1 MKGLSAMSDYIT
13 TFTGKHFYPMSPD
26 PMAICIE
33 DIAHALSLICRGNG
47 HVHKFWSVAEHCI
60 CCAKEAEARGLSAR
74 VILACL
80 LHDASE
86 CYMSDVPRP
95 FKKEMDAYQ
104 EQEENLLS
112 TIYEKFLGS
121 DLTEKEQAQVCDI
134 DDVMLWYDLEN
145 LLEEKQDDD
154 MPGVNIKLDYI
165 VRPFE
170 TVEQEYNRLFA
181 KYFNIVKGLEK
192 YGKWFKDAW
201 EYNSYLATCD
211 KVKKSSVHFE
221 SINDLPNDW
230 TGIETAYIAG
240 RDTELIK
247 SIPSILKMAHDLK
260 KISITQYC
268 FGWEE
273 LCRLNLANIEALHVT
288 VNGMAYAPKLNLPN
302 LKELELFY
310 SEEKWSDSIEKK
322 YEEHMDYSGL
332 CNLRRLELRN
342 VPDAVPEDF
351 AQLRKLESLR
361 LTYNYGDDLS
371 WLKNAR
377 YQLKT
382 LIIDNGVE
390 DCEGLRC
397 QKNIED
403 LQFFYHHITD
413 VSPIEELT
421 KIKKLDLGRNL
432 IENEGNL
439 REMGI
444 EWIQITR
451 RDYDVRRIYNE
462 VEQIAQLAVKEDRK
476 RIQYYEENKVKS
488 ICWQKASLEAFLSNP
503 FAERIKILIKE
514 ICHQRIEKLHT
525 QEGEKEIDSRYGK
538 ALTTEEYIQCFKQ
551 KIVEYYPFLTESRGD

>member
-1 MKGLSAMSDYIT
+1 MGDYIT

-112 TIYEKFLGS
+112 TIYEKFLGY

-145 LLEEKQDDD
+145 LLEEEQDDD
-154 MPGVNIKLDYI
+154 MPEVNIKLDYI
-165 VRPFE
+165 VRSFE

-201 EYNSYLATCD
+201 EYNSYLATCN
-211 KVKKSSVHFE
+211 KVKKSSVHCE

-351 AQLRKLESLR
+351 AQLRKLEFLR

-390 DCEGLRC
+390 DCEGLRY

-413 VSPIEELT
+413 VSPIEGLT

-476 RIQYYEENKVKS
+476 R
-488 ICWQKASLEAFLSNP
+488 
-503 FAERIKILIKE
+503 R
-514 ICHQRIEKLHT
+514 
-525 QEGEKEIDSRYGK
+525 
-538 ALTTEEYIQCFKQ
+538 
-551 KIVEYYPFLTESRGD
+551 

>member
-1 MKGLSAMSDYIT
+1 MI
-13 TFTGKHFYPMSPD
+13 
-26 PMAICIE
+26 
-33 DIAHALSLICRGNG
+33 
-47 HVHKFWSVAEHCI
+47 
-60 CCAKEAEARGLSAR
+60 
-74 VILACL
+74 
-80 LHDASE
+80 
-86 CYMSDVPRP
+86 
-95 FKKEMDAYQ
+95 YQ
-104 EQEENLLS
+104 
-112 TIYEKFLGS
+112 T
-121 DLTEKEQAQVCDI
+121 
-134 DDVMLWYDLEN
+134 
-145 LLEEKQDDD
+145 
-154 MPGVNIKLDYI
+154 
-165 VRPFE
+165 
-170 TVEQEYNRLFA
+170 
-181 KYFNIVKGLEK
+181 
-192 YGKWFKDAW
+192 
-201 EYNSYLATCD
+201 
-211 KVKKSSVHFE
+211 
-221 SINDLPNDW
+221 

-390 DCEGLRC
+390 DCEGVRY

-476 RIQYYEENKVKS
+476 GIQYYEENKVKS

-503 FAERIKILIKE
+503 FVERIKILIKE

-525 QEGEKEIDSRYGK
+525 QEGEKEINSRYGK
-538 ALTTEEYIQCFKQ
+538 VLTTEEYIQCFKQ
-551 KIVEYYPFLTESRGD
+551 KIVEYYPFLTESSDRR

>member
-1 MKGLSAMSDYIT
+1 MIIQDMFAEDINRKINGVIKVDQDADDVIEQELNEYVIT
-13 TFTGKHFYPMSPD
+13 RELKKHFITFFNYYGDAFDQPTADMGVWISGFFGSGKSHFLKMLSYLLENKEVKGIRSVERFRKKFEDD
-26 PMAICIE
+26 PATFMLIDRATKGPTETILFNIDIE
-33 DIAHALSLICRGNG
+33 GFSNKDKTAVLR
-47 HVHKFWSVAEHCI
+47 VF
-60 CCAKEAEARGLSAR
+60 AKMFYNHLGF
-74 VILACL
+74 
-80 LHDASE
+80 
-86 CYMSDVPRP
+86 YG
-95 FKKEMDAYQ
+95 
-104 EQEENLLS
+104 ENLKVAMMERY
-112 TIYEKFLGS
+112 IDQQGK
-121 DLTEKEQAQVCDI
+121 TEEFRRI
-134 DDVMLWYDLEN
+134 F
-145 LLEEKQDDD
+145 EEKR
-154 MPGVNIKLDYI
+154 G
-165 VRPFE
+165 
-170 TVEQEYNRLFA
+170 
-181 KYFNIVKGLEK
+181 
-192 YGKWFKDAW
+192 
-201 EYNSYLATCD
+201 
-211 KVKKSSVHFE
+211 
-221 SINDLPNDW
+221 
-230 TGIETAYIAG
+230 
-240 RDTELIK
+240 
-247 SIPSILKMAHDLK
+247 
-260 KISITQYC
+260 
-268 FGWEE
+268 
-273 LCRLNLANIEALHVT
+273 
-288 VNGMAYAPKLNLPN
+288 
-302 LKELELFY
+302 
-310 SEEKWSDSIEKK
+310 KK

-390 DCEGLRC
+390 DCEGLRY

-488 ICWQKASLEAFLSNP
+488 ICWQKASLEAFFIKP
-503 FAERIKILIKE
+503 FCGA
-514 ICHQRIEKLHT
+514 
-525 QEGEKEIDSRYGK
+525 Y
-538 ALTTEEYIQCFKQ
+538 
-551 KIVEYYPFLTESRGD
+551 

>member
-154 MPGVNIKLDYI
+154 MPEVNIKLDYI

-302 LKELELFY
+302 LKELQLFY

-476 RIQYYEENKVKS
+476 R
-488 ICWQKASLEAFLSNP
+488 
-503 FAERIKILIKE
+503 R
-514 ICHQRIEKLHT
+514 
-525 QEGEKEIDSRYGK
+525 
-538 ALTTEEYIQCFKQ
+538 
-551 KIVEYYPFLTESRGD
+551 

>member
-1 MKGLSAMSDYIT
+1 MSDYIT

-322 YEEHMDYSGL
+322 YEEH
-332 CNLRRLELRN
+332 
-342 VPDAVPEDF
+342 
-351 AQLRKLESLR
+351 
-361 LTYNYGDDLS
+361 
-371 WLKNAR
+371 
-377 YQLKT
+377 
-382 LIIDNGVE
+382 IIH
-390 DCEGLRC
+390 L
-397 QKNIED
+397 
-403 LQFFYHHITD
+403 
-413 VSPIEELT
+413 
-421 KIKKLDLGRNL
+421 
-432 IENEGNL
+432 
-439 REMGI
+439 
-444 EWIQITR
+444 
-451 RDYDVRRIYNE
+451 
-462 VEQIAQLAVKEDRK
+462 
-476 RIQYYEENKVKS
+476 
-488 ICWQKASLEAFLSNP
+488 WQRP
-503 FAERIKILIKE
+503 
-514 ICHQRIEKLHT
+514 
-525 QEGEKEIDSRYGK
+525 
-538 ALTTEEYIQCFKQ
+538 
-551 KIVEYYPFLTESRGD
+551 